1 MKGRV
6 HRSNGANIVIRFL
19 DMARTKLT
27 ARKSC
32 NPRNRAIR
40 KKPRTIIEFASSSEE
55 TRAPQQE
62 PEEIPPKEDPTKI
75 PAEEPEEDPE
85 EDPTE
90 IPVEEP
96 EEDPTEIPVEEP
108 EEDPEEDPTEIPVEE
123 PKKDPEEEAEDPDL
137 QTDAESEYRPMNGLL
152 SIRASPERRRVSY
165 PPVIYSESPYDATC
179 VWEW

>member
-1 MKGRV
+1 
-6 HRSNGANIVIRFL
+6 
-19 DMARTKLT
+19 MARTKFT

-32 NPRNRAIR
+32 NARYRAIR

-62 PEEIPPKEDPTKI
+62 PEEIPPKEDPTRI
-75 PAEEPEEDPE
+75 PA
-85 EDPTE
+85 
-90 IPVEEP
+90 
-96 EEDPTEIPVEEP
+96 EEP

-179 VWEW
+179 VWE